1 MKDKKVIPTLTN
13 IEFEELLKSWG
24 SKAMESFDINEVF
37 RYTEYQKRRIK
48 EVDKQGKYVK
58 PVRRKNREVK
68 NEKNK

>member
-13 IEFEELLKSWG
+13 REFEELLKSWG
-24 SKAMESFDINEVF
+24 SKSMESFDINEVF
-37 RYTEYQKRRIK
+37 SYTEYQKRRIK

-58 PVRRKNREVK
+58 PVRRKNSEVQ